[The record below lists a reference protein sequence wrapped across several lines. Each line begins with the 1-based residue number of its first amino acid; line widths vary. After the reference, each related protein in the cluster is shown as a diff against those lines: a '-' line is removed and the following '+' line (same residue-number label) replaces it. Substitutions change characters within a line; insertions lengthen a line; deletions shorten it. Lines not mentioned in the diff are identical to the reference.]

1 MLFEKQ
7 ETLDLMLSASDFYG
21 DSDIPV
27 FTRISDNIYLINNTG
42 DFLYESK
49 TSDGTTIFEY
59 SSMTYIQSDTVKNE
73 FVAVIIFVM
82 IIIVTIILLVIKGI
96 RKIVKKYKVSPTG
109 KAILTGQF
117 ARFVIG
123 TVFVL
128 ILTLMIPQTV
138 FVVMCIVTGASAI
151 ICAISAIFTAKT
163 LIIQK
168 KMEKIVRLRYTIS
181 AVCNMFVVGFVV
193 YFQLFNFWT

>member
-1 MLFEKQ
+1 
-7 ETLDLMLSASDFYG
+7 MLSASDFYG

-123 TVFVL
+123 LFVAKPLADFTPAFAAEFNACFDPRAEAARANVPLPIVSKACFASPSVFA
-128 ILTLMIPQTV
+128 
-138 FVVMCIVTGASAI
+138 VMA
-151 ICAISAIFTAKT
+151 
-163 LIIQK
+163 L
-168 KMEKIVRLRYTIS
+168 
-181 AVCNMFVVGFVV
+181 
-193 YFQLFNFWT
+193 